1 METVTAPREWS
12 RLPTPVTLRP
22 MTSGPTISAPEMVLV
37 RYGELGLKG
46 KNRGS
51 FEHALIR
58 NMRAAT
64 RHVAEVRVERK
75 RGRMAVFCQERT
87 QDVARR
93 LQDVPGIKTLS
104 PAWGCA
110 AEPEAIAALALEVMR
125 EELRDRPEGRQLS
138 FRVQTARADKDF
150 PLISTEL
157 DRYVAEHIL
166 PELGQFKI
174 DLKHAEL
181 RLGIEVR
188 PERAYVFV
196 KRLPGIGGLP
206 VGTLGRV
213 MCLISGG
220 IDSPVAAYLA
230 MKRGAQVS
238 FVTYHSYPY
247 IGEASKK
254 KVLDLVRH
262 LSRFQPASRVFVVP
276 FTEIQT
282 TIRDHAPE
290 PYRTV
295 LYRRFM
301 QRLAS
306 RLARRDRCKALLTGE
321 SLGQVASQ
329 TLENMTCIEAAAE
342 MPVLRPLLTYDKE
355 EAIDLAQKIGTLEL
369 SNLPEP
375 DCCTVFMPS
384 RPIIHG
390 RVEVCEE
397 AEARLDV
404 EALVERALAGTERF
418 DIESEV

>member
-1 METVTAPREWS
+1 MTAG
-12 RLPTPVTLRP
+12 TI
-22 MTSGPTISAPEMVLV
+22 TSEPEIVLV

-58 NMRAAT
+58 NIRSAA
-64 RHVAEVRVERK
+64 RHIAEVRVERK
-75 RGRMAVFCQERT
+75 RGRMAVFAEQRSLE
-87 QDVARR
+87 VARR
-93 LQDVPGIKTLS
+93 LQDVPGIKSVS

-110 AEPEAIAALALEVMR
+110 AEPDAIAELALAVMR
-125 EELRDRPEGRQLS
+125 SELEQRPAGREQS
-138 FRVQTARADKDF
+138 FRVESSRADKSF
-150 PLISTEL
+150 PLLSMEL
-157 DRYVAEHIL
+157 DRHVAERIL
-166 PELGQFKI
+166 PELGSFRI
-174 DLKHAEL
+174 DLKNAEL

-196 KRLPGIGGLP
+196 RRLPGPGGLP

-230 MKRGAQVS
+230 MKRGCQVS
-238 FVTYHSYPY
+238 FVTFHSYPY

-254 KVLDLVRH
+254 KVLDLVRQ
-262 LSRFQPASRVFVVP
+262 LSRYQPRSRVFVVP

-282 TIRDHAPE
+282 SIRDGAPE

-306 RLARRDRCKALLTGE
+306 RLAERDQCKALLTGE

-342 MPVLRPLLTYDKE
+342 LPVLRPLLTFDKE
-355 EAIDLAQKIGTLEL
+355 EAIGLAERIGTLEL

-375 DCCTVFMPS
+375 DCCTVFMPA

-390 RVEVCEE
+390 KVAACEAAE
-397 AEARLDV
+397 AELDV
-404 EALVERALAGTERF
+404 EGLVARALEGTER
-418 DIESEV
+418 INLESEV